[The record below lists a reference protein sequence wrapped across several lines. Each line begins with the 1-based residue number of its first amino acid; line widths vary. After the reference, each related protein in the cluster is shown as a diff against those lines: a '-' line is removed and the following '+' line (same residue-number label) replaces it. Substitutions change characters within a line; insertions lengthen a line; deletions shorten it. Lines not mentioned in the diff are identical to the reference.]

1 MRKRKHV
8 LGQKPMAH
16 SVGEARRMAE
26 VAREMRAATS
36 LPVNNP
42 SSEASRIIRGW
53 IADGAIGTVRRV
65 HNWSS
70 RPNVPQGIE
79 RPKETPPV
87 PQGLDWDL
95 WVGPAPARPYHKIY
109 HPFQWRGWCH
119 FGTGSLGNMGS
130 YSFAG
135 MFKILDLT
143 PPQTVE
149 ACCTGHQDA
158 SAEALEETYP
168 KASIIHWNFPAR
180 DNRPELRVIWY
191 EGGLRPPRPAGLTQ
205 EGDHFFRPGE
215 ANEGTMAAILPST
228 DGWRPVREDRP
239 RSRASNFRV
248 L

>member
-1 MRKRKHV
+1 
-8 LGQKPMAH
+8 
-16 SVGEARRMAE
+16 
-26 VAREMRAATS
+26 
-36 LPVNNP
+36 
-42 SSEASRIIRGW
+42 
-53 IADGAIGTVRRV
+53 
-65 HNWSS
+65 
-70 RPNVPQGIE
+70 
-79 RPKETPPV
+79 
-87 PQGLDWDL
+87 
-95 WVGPAPARPYHKIY
+95 
-109 HPFQWRGWCH
+109 
-119 FGTGSLGNMGS
+119 MGS

-135 MFKILDLT
+135 MLKILDLT